1 MQGLDCKPST
11 AQKSLFRYIIE
22 LVQQNFW
29 LSLSVSDI
37 ARFALR
43 IVFSRL
49 VLLRKNQKFRTEI
62 FSASWKMH
70 LFQSSRHPGINQ
82 VRVFWKCP
90 LKKFYWFSVL
100 SNNLKPCMSA
110 IRWIDIDSSRR
121 DIRWKLDTSHWKRM
135 ETATR

>member
-11 AQKSLFRYIIE
+11 AQKSIFRYMIE

-62 FSASWKMH
+62 FQ
-70 LFQSSRHPGINQ
+70 LPERCI
-82 VRVFWKCP
+82 C
-90 LKKFYWFSVL
+90 FSLLAISVSIRSGFSENVL
-100 SNNLKPCMSA
+100 
-110 IRWIDIDSSRR
+110 
-121 DIRWKLDTSHWKRM
+121 
-135 ETATR
+135 